1 MLGEKM
7 TRHDV
12 RVFLLN
18 TGWTGGPHGVGE
30 RIKLS
35 YTRAMV
41 HAAISGALDEV
52 ETYTDPIFGLHVP
65 THIPGVPDAILHPR
79 KTWRNPN
86 AYDTKARDLAARF
99 VENFEKFE
107 GVSDEVIAAGP
118 RI

>member
-1 MLGEKM
+1 
-7 TRHDV
+7 
-12 RVFLLN
+12 
-18 TGWTGGPHGVGE
+18 
-30 RIKLS
+30 
-35 YTRAMV
+35 MV
-41 HAAISGALDEV
+41 HAALSGALDEI

-107 GVSDEVIAAGP
+107 GVPTRSSPPGRGSNTLRIACAAYEI
-118 RI
+118 RNTQ